1 MDRSAALVWPFHRTY
16 TDNEINGVP
25 SDTDLLSIHM
35 KLPTVRCSR
44 IIASAIVCSL
54 IVGCGGDHMPPAS
67 RVIDVKVAVPLT
79 KRIVEW
85 DEYTGRLDPIEF
97 VEVRARVGG
106 YLQSI
111 HFVEGH
117 IAKKGDLLCIIDP
130 RPFAAEVKRAEALLR
145 EAHAKET
152 QAKAALTQAEAE
164 KKEVAARQTLEQRR
178 MQRAESLIAGKS
190 ISKEEYQTRESELL
204 QATAAVES
212 SNSKIAAAEAAIVA
226 ATAAIGTAD
235 AARET
240 AKLNLFYT
248 EIRAPVSGR
257 MSKRVVTEGN
267 LVSGGTADSTL
278 LTTIVSLDPI
288 HCYFDADEAS
298 FLKYQRLAQEGK
310 RASSRDVK
318 NPVYI
323 GLADE
328 RPKFPHHGHM
338 DFVDNRMDP
347 NTGTMRGRAILRNT
361 DLSLTPGLFTRL
373 RLPGSAAYDAILIPD
388 LAVSSD
394 QSEKF
399 VYVVEDDG
407 SIRRQNIHTGPK
419 THGLRVVRD
428 GLEGKERI
436 IVQGLQRVRPGLKAK
451 PVLEELK
458 LRDEEGLPDDYQPV
472 PESEWISRSPSPAP
486 TARGS
491 GAARAVG
498 TANSSQEAAQP

>member
-1 MDRSAALVWPFHRTY
+1 
-16 TDNEINGVP
+16 
-25 SDTDLLSIHM
+25 M
-35 KLPTVRCSR
+35 KLPRVRCSR
-44 IIASAIVCSL
+44 IIAPAIVCSL
-54 IVGCGGDHMPPAS
+54 IVGCGGGDRMPPAP
-67 RVIDVKVAVPLT
+67 RAIDVKVAVPLT
-79 KRIVEW
+79 KHIVEW
-85 DEYTGRLDPIEF
+85 DEYTGRLEAIEF

-111 HFVEGH
+111 HFVEGQ
-117 IAKKGDLLCIIDP
+117 IAKKGDLLCVIDP
-130 RPFAAEVKRAEALLR
+130 RPFVAEVKRAEALLR
-145 EAHAKET
+145 EAHGKET
-152 QAKAALTQAEAE
+152 QAKSALAQAEAE
-164 KKEVAARQTLEQRR
+164 KKEAAASLTLEQRR
-178 MQRAESLIAGKS
+178 MQRAESLITSKS

-204 QATAAVES
+204 RATAAVES
-212 SNSKIAAAEAAIVA
+212 SNSKIATAEAAIVA
-226 ATAAIGTAD
+226 ATAAIGTAE

-257 MSKRVVTEGN
+257 MSKRIVTEGN

-298 FLKYQRLAQEGK
+298 FLKYQRLALEGK

-318 NPVYI
+318 NPVYV

-328 RPKFPHHGHM
+328 RPKYPHPGHM

-373 RLPGSAAYDAILIPD
+373 RLPGSAAYDAILVPD

-394 QSEKF
+394 QSEKY

-407 SIRRQNIHTGPK
+407 SIRRQNIQIGPK
-419 THGLRVVRD
+419 IHGLRVVRD

-472 PESEWISRSPSPAP
+472 PESEWISRSPAPAP
-486 TARGS
+486 TARGNE
-491 GAARAVG
+491 AARGVG
-498 TANSSQEAAQP
+498 TANSSQGAAKP